1 MRAIQRLS
9 DKITG
14 FCLLRLGIPWRSP
27 LCLNAIAI
35 NVSSLMAKAKS
46 VYRCEQCGSDHPK
59 WSGQCTE
66 CGEWNSLVEL
76 NIAPVVSHRASSKSS
91 GGYAGQAAAVT
102 TLNQISV
109 SRETRLAT
117 GIGEFDRVLG
127 GGLVTGSVVL
137 IGGDPGIGKSTIL
150 LQTATHMASKQSP
163 ALYVTGEESLSQVA
177 LRAQRLDLATD
188 QLKVMA
194 ETCVERICEVLA
206 QQRPAVAILDSI
218 QTLYTESLQS
228 APGGVS
234 QIRESAAILTRYAK
248 NSGTALFIVG
258 HVTKEGSLAGPR
270 VLEHMVDCVLYFE
283 GQSDSRYRMI
293 RAVKNRFGAVNELGV
308 FGMTDKGLREVA
320 NPSAIFL
327 SRYDEAIPGSIVM
340 ISREGTR
347 PLLVEVQA
355 LVDDAHGQPRR
366 VALGL
371 EQNRLNMLLAVMH
384 RHGEVQTSGQDVY
397 VNIVGGLK
405 ITETGS
411 DLAVLLACA
420 SSIRTKALPQQ
431 LAVFGEV
438 GLSGEIRPVPN
449 GQERLKEAVKHG
461 FKHIILPRGNAPQ
474 KEIPGVNIIAVARL
488 HEALSEAM
496 RLSEE
501 LC

>member
-1 MRAIQRLS
+1 MS
-9 DKITG
+9 
-14 FCLLRLGIPWRSP
+14 
-27 LCLNAIAI
+27 
-35 NVSSLMAKAKS
+35 KAKT
-46 VYRCEQCGSDHPK
+46 VYRCEHCGTDHPK
-59 WSGQCTE
+59 WAGQCSD
-66 CGEWNSLVEL
+66 CGEWNSLVETQL
-76 NIAPVVSHRASSKSS
+76 ETTNTHRAKAGIKI
-91 GGYAGQAAAVT
+91 GGYAGQAHQIT
-102 TLNQISV
+102 TLDQVKV
-109 SRETRLAT
+109 SYETRSST
-117 GIGEFDRVLG
+117 GISEFDRVLG
-127 GGLVTGSVVL
+127 GGLVLGSVVL

-150 LQTATHMASKQSP
+150 LQTATYMAAQQS
-163 ALYVTGEESLSQVA
+163 ALYITGEESLSQVA
-177 LRAQRLDLATD
+177 MRAKRLDLPLNS
-188 QLKVMA
+188 LKVMA

-206 QQRPAVAILDSI
+206 HERPQMAVLDSI
-218 QTLYTESLQS
+218 QTLYTETIQS

-234 QIRESAAILTRYAK
+234 QIRESAAILTRFAK
-248 NSGTALFIVG
+248 HTGTSLFIVG
-258 HVTKEGSLAGPR
+258 HVTKEGALAGPR

-308 FGMTDKGLREVA
+308 FGMTDKGLKEVA

-371 EQNRLNMLLAVMH
+371 EQNRLSMLLAVMH
-384 RHGEVQTSGQDVY
+384 RHGGVHTVGQDVY

-420 SSIRTKALPQQ
+420 SSLRGKALPQQ

-449 GQERLKEAVKHG
+449 GQERLKEAQKHG
-461 FKHIILPRGNAPQ
+461 FKTIILPRANAPQ
-474 KEIPGVNIIAVARL
+474 APIKGLNVIAVARL
-488 HEALSEAM
+488 HEALQVAM
-496 RLSEE
+496 DLDEHHES
-501 LC
+501 

>member
-1 MRAIQRLS
+1 MS
-9 DKITG
+9 KIKT
-14 FCLLRLGIPWRSP
+14 I
-27 LCLNAIAI
+27 
-35 NVSSLMAKAKS
+35 
-46 VYRCEQCGSDHPK
+46 YRCEQCGTTHPK
-59 WSGQCTE
+59 WAGQCSD
-66 CGEWNSLVEL
+66 CGEWNCLIETQQTTVTPHKGQAGL
-76 NIAPVVSHRASSKSS
+76 KIATKT
-91 GGYAGQAAAVT
+91 GGYAGQSSQVT
-102 TLNQISV
+102 LLNQV
-109 SRETRLAT
+109 EMTYETRTST

-150 LQTATHMASKQSP
+150 LQTATAIAKQQS
-163 ALYVTGEESLSQVA
+163 ALYITGEESLSQVA
-177 LRAQRLDLATD
+177 MRAKRLDLPVD
-188 QLKVMA
+188 SLKVMA
-194 ETCVERICEVLA
+194 ETCVEQICAILA
-206 QQRPAVAILDSI
+206 QERPQMAVLDSI
-218 QTLYTESLQS
+218 QTLYTETLQS

-234 QIRESAAILTRYAK
+234 QIRESAAILTRFAK
-248 NSGTALFIVG
+248 HTGTALFIVG
-258 HVTKEGSLAGPR
+258 HVTKEGALAGPR

-308 FGMTDKGLREVA
+308 FGMTDKGLKEVA

-327 SRYDEAIPGSIVM
+327 SRYDEPIAGSIVM

-371 EQNRLNMLLAVMH
+371 EQNRLSMLLAVMH
-384 RHGEVQTSGQDVY
+384 RHGGVHTVGQDVY

-420 SSIRTKALPQQ
+420 SSLRNKALPQH

-449 GQERLKEAVKHG
+449 GQERIKEAYKHG
-461 FKHIILPRGNAPQ
+461 FKTIILPRANAPQ
-474 KEIPGVNIIAVARL
+474 KPISGLNIIPVSRL
-488 HEALSEAM
+488 HEALAAAM
-496 RLSEE
+496 DLD
-501 LC
+501 

>member
-1 MRAIQRLS
+1 MS
-9 DKITG
+9 
-14 FCLLRLGIPWRSP
+14 
-27 LCLNAIAI
+27 
-35 NVSSLMAKAKS
+35 KAKT
-46 VYRCEQCGSDHPK
+46 VYRCEHCGTDHPK
-59 WSGQCTE
+59 WVGQCPD
-66 CGEWNSLVEL
+66 CGEWNSLVEARL
-76 NIAPVVSHRASSKSS
+76 ENVTPHRAKSGIKT
-91 GGYAGQAAAVT
+91 GGYAGQTSQIT
-102 TLNQISV
+102 TLDQIQL
-109 SRETRLAT
+109 SRESRTST
-117 GIGEFDRVLG
+117 GISEFDRVLG
-127 GGLVTGSVVL
+127 GGLVMGSVVL

-150 LQTATHMASKQSP
+150 LQTATYMASQQP
-163 ALYVTGEESLSQVA
+163 ALYITGEESLSQVA
-177 LRAQRLDLATD
+177 MRAKRLDLPLNA
-188 QLKVMA
+188 LKVMA

-206 QQRPAVAILDSI
+206 HERPQMAVLDSI
-218 QTLYTESLQS
+218 QTLYTETIQS

-234 QIRESAAILTRYAK
+234 QIRESAAILTRFAK
-248 NSGTALFIVG
+248 HTGTSLFIVG
-258 HVTKEGSLAGPR
+258 HVTKEGALAGPR

-308 FGMTDKGLREVA
+308 FGMTDKGLKEVA

-327 SRYDEAIPGSIVM
+327 SRYDEAIPGSVVM

-371 EQNRLNMLLAVMH
+371 EQNRLSMLLAVMH
-384 RHGEVQTSGQDVY
+384 RHGGVQTVGQDVY

-420 SSIRTKALPQQ
+420 SSLRGKALPQH

-449 GQERLKEAVKHG
+449 GQERLKEAHKHG
-461 FKHIILPRGNAPQ
+461 FKTIILPRANAPQ
-474 KEIPGVNIIAVARL
+474 NPIKGLNVISVARL
-488 HEALSEAM
+488 HEALQAAM
-496 RLSEE
+496 DICDE
-501 LC
+501 

>member
-1 MRAIQRLS
+1 MS
-9 DKITG
+9 KVKT
-14 FCLLRLGIPWRSP
+14 
-27 LCLNAIAI
+27 
-35 NVSSLMAKAKS
+35 
-46 VYRCEQCGSDHPK
+46 VYRCEQCGADHPK
-59 WSGQCTE
+59 WAGQCSE
-66 CGEWNSLVEL
+66 CGEWNSLTEVRLEST
-76 NIAPVVSHRASSKSS
+76 ISHRARPKM
-91 GGYAGQAAAVT
+91 GGYAGQVANIT

-109 SRETRLAT
+109 SRETRLPT
-117 GIGEFDRVLG
+117 GISEFDRVLG

-150 LQTATHMASKQSP
+150 LQTATHMASKKSN

-177 LRAQRLDLATD
+177 LRAQRLDLPTD
-188 QLKVMA
+188 QLRVMA

-206 QQRPAVAILDSI
+206 QEKPVVAILDSI
-218 QTLYTESLQS
+218 QTLYTETLQS

-234 QIRESAAILTRYAK
+234 QIRESAALLTRFAK

-384 RHGEVQTSGQDVY
+384 RHGGVQTSGQDVY
-397 VNIVGGLK
+397 VNVVGGLK

-420 SSIRTKALPQQ
+420 SSLRGKALPQQ

-449 GQERLKEAVKHG
+449 GQERLKEAAKHG
-461 FKHIILPRGNAPQ
+461 FKYVILPRANTPQ
-474 KEIPGVNIIAVARL
+474 KSVDGVQIIAVARL
-488 HEALSEAM
+488 HEALTEAM
-496 RLSEE
+496 QLSDE
-501 LC
+501 LG